1 MKYRGQL
8 FFIKLVNYDIEYYST
23 KKFGVIILFINK
35 HISNKEKSK
44 ILHKTLKAWR
54 WSKLLIILYVFKFTT
69 YNINN
74 VMNYVEHIVCIC
86 STW

>member
-54 WSKLLIILYVFKFTT
+54 
-69 YNINN
+69 
-74 VMNYVEHIVCIC
+74 
-86 STW
+86 